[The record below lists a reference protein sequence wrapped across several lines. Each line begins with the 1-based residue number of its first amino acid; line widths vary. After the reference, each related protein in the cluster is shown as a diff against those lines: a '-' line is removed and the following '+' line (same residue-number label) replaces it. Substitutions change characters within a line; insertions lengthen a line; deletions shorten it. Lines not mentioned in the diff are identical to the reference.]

1 MLARRLL
8 ALIAVL
14 LVILAIA
21 NAVAPRNASRT
32 PTPPPATTGA
42 TPATPPSASAAPD
55 STGRVVTAELSAT
68 PSGRT
73 KVVRARLGD
82 EVDLYVSAPVV
93 GTVTLSGYDLLE
105 AVDPSTPAEF
115 HFIADRA
122 GTFDVLLQEAD
133 AVVGRLRVS
142 PSST

>member
-21 NAVAPRNASRT
+21 NAVAPRNGART
-32 PTPPPATTGA
+32 PNPPPTTAGSA
-42 TPATPPSASAAPD
+42 PATPPSATAVPD
-55 STGRVVTAELSAT
+55 AGGRTVTAELSAT

-93 GTVTLSGYDLLE
+93 GTVTLNGYDLLE